1 MSKYLLKNK
10 PYKSHFKLSSK
21 NFDKN
26 PNPSFFVFFFVWG
39 GGGGG
44 GGGGVEWGS
53 GARWL
58 GHMNTRAATFYYTRH
73 IVMTSTE
80 P

>member
-44 GGGGVEWGS
+44 WSGVAGPGGWG
-53 GARWL
+53 
-58 GHMNTRAATFYYTRH
+58 
-73 IVMTSTE
+73 I
-80 P
+80 